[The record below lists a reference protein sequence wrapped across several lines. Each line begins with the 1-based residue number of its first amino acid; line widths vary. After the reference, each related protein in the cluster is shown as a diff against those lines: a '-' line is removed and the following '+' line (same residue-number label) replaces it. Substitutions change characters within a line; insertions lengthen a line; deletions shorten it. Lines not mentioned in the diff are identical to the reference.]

1 MSGRSYRGGSQ
12 GKAGRQWAEAC
23 QGMLNARAL
32 AAIRGRQDGYM
43 FRGPLAVGEKTPPV
57 RILNPDGS
65 LREVVTAQAMRRR
78 ATRAR
83 KQDMKGGVVNG

>member
-1 MSGRSYRGGSQ
+1 MSGRTYRGGNE

-32 AAIRGRQDGYM
+32 EAIRARHDGYM

-65 LREVVTAQAMRRR
+65 LREVVTAQTMRRR
-78 ATRAR
+78 ATLAR
-83 KQDMKGGVVNG
+83 KADMKEEVV